1 MEPDNPIPPLD
12 PTPPLIPPPEEP
24 RGEMAVRALFGFLAY
39 VLVGWMS
46 LQARVGLTLVLAL
59 IVGAI
64 VLAVQGKWRGFALGV
79 FIGVGLTLLAIGAC
93 FAIAS
98 GIK

>member
-1 MEPDNPIPPLD
+1 MDPTNPVPPLD
-12 PTPPLIPPPEEP
+12 PTPPPIPPPAES
-24 RGEMAVRALFGFLAY
+24 RGEVAGRALFGFLAY

-46 LQARVGLTLVLAL
+46 LQTRMGLTLILGLVVA
-59 IVGAI
+59 AI

-98 GIK
+98 GLK